1 MLIDKYRF
9 SLFNRCPY
17 IEIRSQISKDY
28 MRNLIIYGTAILGRS
43 MIKPDFWL
51 LRCAARAFS
60 VSLWCIELLNSLLT
74 LNNKCD
80 LQQNRKEM

>member
-1 MLIDKYRF
+1 MK
-9 SLFNRCPY
+9 
-17 IEIRSQISKDY
+17 
-28 MRNLIIYGTAILGRS
+28 NLIIYGTAILGRS

-74 LNNKCD
+74 LNNKYYDSNNKKVTEVKLERCI
-80 LQQNRKEM
+80 RHT